1 MPRAKAPLKR
11 DLLKQDLADT
21 LGVNAADIL
30 TRAEVIRDWSE
41 ELGYTNEKSLSN
53 ADDLLVPCF
62 YLAPLGRNG
71 WALYSRQDLWLWVH
85 DKAARQAMEK
95 LGKNGRPYPWPTVAP
110 SSPQPPRPTKSDA
123 EVGLGNITDDKDYM
137 DMVLGRRPWT

>member
-11 DLLKQDLADT
+11 DLLKQELADA

-30 TRAEVIRDWSE
+30 TRPEVVSQFGE

-53 ADDLLVPCF
+53 AGNAAPCF
-62 YLAPLGRNG
+62 YLGPLGRNG
-71 WALYSRQDLWLWVH
+71 WALYSRRDLWLWLH
-85 DKAARQAMEK
+85 DSTARKEMENLLEK
-95 LGKNGRPYPWPTVAP
+95 GRPYLWPTIVP
-110 SSPQPPRPTKSDA
+110 GQPKPPRPTKSDA